1 MAGDVV
7 AGRYRIVAAIG
18 SGGSS
23 EVYEAVDVALGV
35 SVALKTLLPQL
46 ARSALQLERFRRE
59 IQSAR
64 KVTHSNVC
72 RIFDMGVQE
81 SQGRERFFLTME
93 LLPGRSLAQRLDTGP
108 VYDLDEALPIIAQ
121 IADGLQAAHDAGVVH
136 RDLKPG
142 NIMLLPPVTGKLAQR
157 AVITDFGI
165 AITDEQGDLR
175 LTQTGDLVGT
185 PEYMAPE
192 QADLGPALPASDI
205 YALGLVVYEMLTLR
219 RPFERGDS
227 PLATILKRRSEPPRP
242 PHEYLSTIDPL
253 SGRRP
258 SCAASSA
265 SLLSA
270 SHGPRTWWRR
280 CAERSRPLRRRADCS
295 GARAA
300 SGSNAGADH
309 PSVEQWRADLNGGD
323 CCTSP

>member
-1 MAGDVV
+1 MTNSSGDPTRRNGSRREGPIFAAGDVV

-23 EVYEAVDVALGV
+23 EVYEALDVALGV
-35 SVALKTLLPQL
+35 TVALKTLLPQL
-46 ARSALQLERFRRE
+46 AGSAVPLERFRRE

-93 LLPGRSLAQRLDTGP
+93 LLPGRSLAQRLETGP
-108 VYDLDEALPIIAQ
+108 GYDVDEALPIIAQ

-142 NIMLLPPVTGKLAQR
+142 NIMLLPAATGKLAQR

-165 AITDEQGDLR
+165 AISDEQGDLR

-192 QADLGPALPASDI
+192 QADLGPALAASDI

-219 RPFERGDS
+219 RPFERADS

-242 PHEYLSTIDPL
+242 PHEYLSAIDPIWEATIL
-253 SGRRP
+253 RCLEREPAQRFPRAADVVAALRGEIPPTPTRSG
-258 SCAASSA
+258 
-265 SLLSA
+265 L
-270 SHGPRTWWRR
+270 
-280 CAERSRPLRRRADCS
+280 LRRK
-295 GARAA
+295 
-300 SGSNAGADH
+300 
-309 PSVEQWRADLNGGD
+309 GGKR
-323 CCTSP
+323 